1 MPNIIYIGAIVRAPD
16 GRVLCQLRDNFPW
29 IICPGMWCCCPGG
42 HLEPGERPD
51 AAVLRELR
59 EEFEIEVSD
68 LKPLLK
74 HVEESGE
81 YKGTYHSFVANLKTP
96 IDEVKCNEGVRAEFF
111 HPGVAID
118 FPQHPVSRL
127 FLHAYMKFAAGL
139 VYQ

>member
-1 MPNIIYIGAIVRAPD
+1 MHNTIYIGAIVRAPD

-42 HLEPGERPD
+42 HLELGERPD

-81 YKGTYHSFVANLKTP
+81 YQGIYHSFVANLKTP

-111 HPGVAID
+111 HPDVAID

-127 FLHAYMKFAAGL
+127 FLRTYMKFAAGL
-139 VYQ
+139 VSR